1 LIPSIKATTGQNAN
15 NCETIRPPASSVA
28 HPTPYFAL
36 AEARRLNTPVHFG
49 EVLSKKRKVVPRHLA
64 ELWQAT
70 IMSWTYSKEALPYL
84 QNTGENPPENQS
96 TKRQEAV
103 ARPAFLEEYETT
115 ASFGDDLTICFR
127 PIQPQDEWLLKEFFH
142 SHSEQTILHR
152 YFAPIH
158 ELSPEQIRRF
168 VAIDFRRDFAL
179 VGLAPRD
186 GNQRMLCVA
195 RYYHNPALNE
205 AEVAITVHDH
215 FQGRGIGTYLAKAL
229 VNVARR
235 NGIKAFR
242 ATVLEDNHAMIRV
255 FRKVAER
262 ISVESESGL
271 YDLRFML
278 TAQDPG

>member
-1 LIPSIKATTGQNAN
+1 
-15 NCETIRPPASSVA
+15 
-28 HPTPYFAL
+28 
-36 AEARRLNTPVHFG
+36 
-49 EVLSKKRKVVPRHLA
+49 
-64 ELWQAT
+64 
-70 IMSWTYSKEALPYL
+70 
-84 QNTGENPPENQS
+84 
-96 TKRQEAV
+96 
-103 ARPAFLEEYETT
+103 
-115 ASFGDDLTICFR
+115 
-127 PIQPQDEWLLKEFFH
+127 
-142 SHSEQTILHR
+142 
-152 YFAPIH
+152 
-158 ELSPEQIRRF
+158 
-168 VAIDFRRDFAL
+168 
-179 VGLAPRD
+179 
-186 GNQRMLCVA
+186 VA